1 MSEGKSHFPV
11 AREGVLF
18 IVPLAGISI
27 LLWIL
32 GLPVPAG
39 FLTLLTLFVLY
50 FFRDPERSIPP
61 NEKGILSPADGKVI
75 QLAAC
80 REERFLKGPAI
91 KVSIFM
97 SLFNVHVN
105 RIPLKGK
112 IVQRAYSAGKFMR
125 ANLDNASFQNEQNVL
140 LLETPGQA
148 RLLFIQIAG
157 LIARRI
163 VCRVNPGDAVSRGDR
178 FGLIRFGSRLDVYMP
193 SNTQVQVQLG
203 QKVFGGKTILGILP

>member
-11 AREGVLF
+11 AREGVPL

-75 QLAAC
+75 QLEAC

-112 IVQRAYSAGKFMR
+112 IVQRVYSAGKFMR

>member
-1 MSEGKSHFPV
+1 LSEGKSHFPV
-11 AREGVLF
+11 AKEGVPF

-61 NEKGILSPADGKVI
+61 NEKGILSPADGKII
-75 QLAAC
+75 QLEVC
-80 REERFLKGPAI
+80 REERFLKGQAI

-125 ANLDNASFQNEQNVL
+125 ANLDNASFQNEQNAL
-140 LLETPGQA
+140 LLETPGQVS
-148 RLLFIQIAG
+148 LLFIQIAG

-163 VCRVNPGDAVSRGDR
+163 VCRVNPGDAVSRGER

-193 SNTQVQVQLG
+193 SDTQVQVQLG

>member
-1 MSEGKSHFPV
+1 MSEGKSPFPV
-11 AREGVLF
+11 AKEGVPF

-39 FLTLLTLFVLY
+39 VLTLLTLFVLY

-75 QLAAC
+75 QLEAC

-178 FGLIRFGSRLDVYMP
+178 FGLIRFGSRVDVFMP
-193 SNTQVQVQLG
+193 PDTQVQVQIG

>member
-11 AREGVLF
+11 AREGVPF

-163 VCRVNPGDAVSRGDR
+163 VCRVNPGDAVRRGDR